1 MALAAP
7 GKIHTVKATSFEQIN
22 ENLELLRTGDI
33 VGRAVTSSDRDAL
46 ISSAEPTN
54 QNTHEIPTIP
64 DALRFLSLCSYE
76 QRHRCHYYHRCGY
89 LSGYKVAW
97 AILKK
102 FGYPFTMFI
111 YTDYIKGR
119 NEIRRAIHKLES
131 TRRDARLGRGH

>member
-64 DALRFLSLCSYE
+64 DALRFLSLRSYE
-76 QRHRCHYYHRCGY
+76 QRHRCHYYH
-89 LSGYKVAW
+89 
-97 AILKK
+97 
-102 FGYPFTMFI
+102 
-111 YTDYIKGR
+111 
-119 NEIRRAIHKLES
+119 
-131 TRRDARLGRGH
+131 